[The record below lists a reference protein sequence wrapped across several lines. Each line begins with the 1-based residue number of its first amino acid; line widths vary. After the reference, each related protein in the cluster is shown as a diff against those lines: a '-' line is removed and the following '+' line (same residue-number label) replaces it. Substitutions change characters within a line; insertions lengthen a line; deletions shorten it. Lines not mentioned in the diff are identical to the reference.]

1 MTTDS
6 KYNGWTN
13 YETWAFALWVDNSQP
28 LQNFARSWVGDTA
41 KNGEE
46 TLEFVRLVQD
56 FAGMSYPAK
65 DNHKESDAWLM
76 FGDIGGCISDFQK
89 VNSAEVADHLNEFFE
104 DGG

>member
-1 MTTDS
+1 MVTGE
-6 KYNGWTN
+6 KHNGWSN
-13 YETWAFALWVDNSQP
+13 YETWAFMIWVGSSQP
-28 LQNFARSWVGDTA
+28 LQDFARSCDGDTA
-41 KNGEE
+41 KNGVE
-46 TLEFVRLVQD
+46 TLEFIRQVQD

-76 FGDIGGCISDFQK
+76 FSDIGGNLADFQK

>member
-1 MTTDS
+1 MTTDE

-13 YETWAFALWVDNSQP
+13 RETWAFMLHVGSSEP
-28 LQNFARSWVGDTA
+28 LQDFARSWVGDTA
-41 KNGEE
+41 KNGVE

-56 FAGMSYPAK
+56 FAGLSYPAK

-76 FGDIGGCISDFQK
+76 FGDIGGNLADFEK